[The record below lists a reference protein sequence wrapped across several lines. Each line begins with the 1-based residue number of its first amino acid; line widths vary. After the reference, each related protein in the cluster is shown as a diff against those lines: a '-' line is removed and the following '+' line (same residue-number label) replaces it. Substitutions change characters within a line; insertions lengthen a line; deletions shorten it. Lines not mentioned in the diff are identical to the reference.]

1 MSASLKR
8 LLRPVVDVQ
17 ESEAVSLVLMFCYS
31 FLAMTAYNI
40 LKPLTRSQFI
50 KNLGADNLPYVLL
63 AAGVLIGII
72 MAGYSKLV
80 GMLPRKWVI
89 PIVQV
94 GIAGLLLLF
103 WFLFQ
108 TKAEW
113 VSVGFYFL
121 GLIMGILL
129 ISQFWTL
136 ANEVYDPR
144 QAKRVFGF
152 IGGGSSLGGAM
163 GSWILTTMVELPAFK
178 NSTNLLLVSASILVF
193 CAFIV
198 VLILRRE
205 TVELASV
212 VETGEEGGVPW
223 NEAFLLL
230 KQSKHLQIIAMVIG
244 FAAVGAAII
253 EQQLNMAAAE
263 FAKEGNDLEKI
274 LGQVQLLL
282 SIIGFVIQVWLTSKI
297 HKYLGIGFALLIL
310 PFSLGTTGLIMLFN
324 AVMWAPMMARIS
336 DTSLRYTVDKTTREI
351 LFLPL
356 PTDLKNKAK
365 AFVDVTMDRLAK
377 GIGALLILLLI
388 KPWGL
393 NLSWQQLS
401 YASLT
406 LTALWIFAA
415 MAAKR
420 GYLRAF
426 RKSIEQK
433 DVTPGDVR
441 LNVADLQTVETL
453 IGELADPDEKRVI
466 YAIDILE
473 SLDKRNLITPLL
485 LYHESPRV
493 RARALGA
500 LSGAS
505 ADVADRWLPNVQ
517 RMLKDND
524 ADVRTAAVGALAS
537 MRASS
542 VADLVRPFVDGNDP
556 RLAATAAAVLAKTGQ
571 PADLDTAEATLLK
584 LAADPNQPEVRRD
597 VAAAVGQINQT
608 RFHHL
613 LVPLLYDG
621 DHAVAEE
628 AMKSVRQ
635 LKFEDFS
642 FVPTLISLLR
652 NRKLKGAAR
661 EVLIGYGDDVVP
673 ALEYFLNDGDEDV
686 WVRRHIP
693 ATLAAIGTQKAMD
706 ALTKAL
712 GPATDGFLRF
722 KLVEA
727 IDRLHRAAPALTF
740 DPKPFEPLA
749 TAEAT
754 RYFTWLSLRHNLFA
768 KAGLPAGSLLDR
780 ALGDKLARTTDRLW
794 RLLAIQYPPADMD
807 AARAAIAGKDAKARS
822 SALEYLDNVFA
833 GPVRKK
839 VLPIF
844 DEMPLEERV
853 RRGNVLI
860 SSRPRDAEETLLQ
873 LINDEDQVVAAA
885 AIHAVAEQKIWAL
898 ADDIEHVLAHRDAK
912 DWYVFEAASWAL
924 AAQRMPDDRRR
935 SLWNEPLPAVE
946 VASRLTA
953 SPIFATTWADEL
965 FRIAGSGR
973 QIRYTPNT
981 VLFQEGQSPEAMQFL
996 LDGSVTLV
1004 SRDGGTSEAL
1014 PTTALGF
1021 EEVVQNQPMRASA
1034 RTNSR
1039 AICLALT
1046 IEECRGLLSENPDLV
1061 EGLFRTI
1068 LDDPAFAA
1076 GAAVVKG
1083 TGEDAI
1089 RLAGDGLTPIE
1100 KVMALQRISTF
1111 AHFRADELLAL
1122 ANGARR
1128 VALEEGATLFGEG
1141 APPSLYILVT
1151 GEVALEHPSAPRLDA
1166 DPGDAIHLY
1175 ETLAGRPVL
1184 RSARVTRPGVAL
1196 RLDRDDLYEA
1206 LGDRPTLL
1214 QQFFTALFGA
1224 RHEARAPQ
1232 TA

>member
-1 MSASLKR
+1 MSAVLKR
-8 LLRPVVDVQ
+8 LLRPIVDVQ
-17 ESEAVSLVLMFCYS
+17 QSEVVGLVLMFCYS

-50 KNLGADNLPYVLL
+50 RNLGADNLPYVLL
-63 AAGVLIGII
+63 AAGVLIGFI
-72 MAGYSKLV
+72 MAGYSRMV
-80 GMLPRKWVI
+80 GLLPRKWVI

-94 GIAGLLLLF
+94 GIAGLLVLF

-136 ANEVYDPR
+136 ANVIYDPR

-152 IGGGSSLGGAM
+152 IGGGSSLGGAT
-163 GSWILTTMVELPAFK
+163 GSWILTSMVALTGP
-178 NSTNLLLVSASILVF
+178 TNLLLVSAAILLV
-193 CAFIV
+193 CAVIV
-198 VLILRRE
+198 VLILRRQADIDLSGI
-205 TVELASV
+205 T
-212 VETGEEGGVPW
+212 ETGEESGVKW
-223 NEAFLLL
+223 TEAFSLLR
-230 KQSKHLQIIAMVIG
+230 QSKHLQIIAMVIG

-253 EQQLNMAAAE
+253 EQQLNMAAE
-263 FAKEGNDLEKI
+263 VFATGGTDLEKI
-274 LGQVQLLL
+274 LGSVQLYL
-282 SIIGFVIQVWLTSKI
+282 SIIGFVVQVWLTSRI

-310 PFSLGTTGLIMLFN
+310 PVSLGTTGLVMLFN
-324 AVMWAPMMARIS
+324 AVLWAPMMARIS

-365 AFVDVTMDRLAK
+365 PFVDVTMDRLSK
-377 GIGALLILLLI
+377 GIGALLILVMI

-393 NLSWQQLS
+393 NFTWQQLS

-406 LTALWIFAA
+406 LTALWIVAA

-426 RKSIEQK
+426 RQSIERK
-433 DVTPGDVR
+433 DVSPGDVR

-500 LSGAS
+500 LAGAS

-517 RMLKDND
+517 RMLMDTDPN
-524 ADVRTAAVGALAS
+524 VRTAAVGALAS
-537 MRASS
+537 MRSS
-542 VADLVRPFVDGNDP
+542 TVADLVRPFLAGEDP
-556 RLAATAAAVLAKTGQ
+556 RLAATAAAVLAKSGE
-571 PADLDTAEATLLK
+571 PSDLDAAEATLSR
-584 LAADPNQPEVRRD
+584 LAADAGRAEVRRD
-597 VAAAVGQINQT
+597 VAAAVGQVNRD

-621 DHAVAEE
+621 DPSVAEE
-628 AMKSVRQ
+628 AMKSLRQ
-635 LKFEDFS
+635 LKAGDFS
-642 FVPTLISLLR
+642 FVPTLVSLLR
-652 NRKLKGAAR
+652 HRKLKGTAR
-661 EVLIGYGDDVVP
+661 EVLIGYGDAVVP
-673 ALEYFLNDGDEDV
+673 ALEYFLNDTDEDL

-693 ATLAAIGTQKAMD
+693 ATLAAIGTQAAMD
-706 ALTKAL
+706 ALSRAL
-712 GPATDGFLRF
+712 GGATDGFLRF

-727 IDRLHRAAPALTF
+727 IERLHRAAPALTL
-740 DPKPFEPLA
+740 DAKPFEPLVA
-749 TAEAT
+749 REAN
-754 RYFTWLSLRHNLFA
+754 RYFTWLSLRYNLFSR
-768 KAGLPAGSLLDR
+768 AGLPAGSLLDR
-780 ALGDKLARTTDRLW
+780 ALGDKLTRTVDRLW

-807 AARAAIAGKDAKARS
+807 AARAAIAGRDAKARA

-853 RRGNVLI
+853 RKGNVII

-873 LINDEDQVVAAA
+873 LINDEDQIVAAS
-885 AIHAVAEQKIWAL
+885 AIHTVAEHRTWTL
-898 ADDIEHVLAHRDAK
+898 ADDIEHVLAHRDAR
-912 DWYVFEAASWAL
+912 DWFVFEAASWAL
-924 AAQRMPDDRRR
+924 AAQRMPEDRRR

-946 VASRLTA
+946 VAARLAA
-953 SPIFATTWADEL
+953 SPIFATTWVDEL
-965 FRIAGSGR
+965 FRIAGAGR
-973 QIRYTPNT
+973 QVRSAANT
-981 VLFQEGQSPEAMQFL
+981 VLYSEGQSPEALQFL
-996 LDGSVTLV
+996 LDGSVTLTA
-1004 SRDGGTSEAL
+1004 RDGTSSEAV
-1014 PTTALGF
+1014 PTAALGF
-1021 EEVVQNQPMRASA
+1021 EEVVQNHPMRASA
-1034 RTNSR
+1034 RTNGRS
-1039 AICLALT
+1039 ICLALT
-1046 IEECRGLLSENPDLV
+1046 IEECRGLLAENPDLV

-1068 LDDPAFAA
+1068 LDDAAFAA

-1083 TGEDAI
+1083 TGEDAV
-1089 RLAGDGLTPIE
+1089 RLAGDGLSPIE
-1100 KVMALQRISTF
+1100 KVLALQRISTF
-1111 AHFRADELLAL
+1111 AHFRTDELLAL
-1122 ANGARR
+1122 ANAARR
-1128 VALEEGATLFGEG
+1128 VPLVEGATLFGEG
-1141 APPSLYILVT
+1141 TPPSLFILVS
-1151 GEVALEHPSAPRLDA
+1151 GEIALEHPSAPRLDA
-1166 DPGDAIHLY
+1166 GPGDAVGLY
-1175 ETLAGRPVL
+1175 ETLAGRPVQ

-1196 RLDRDDLYEA
+1196 RLDRDDVFDA
-1206 LGDRPTLL
+1206 LGERPGLL
-1214 QQFFTALFGA
+1214 QQLFTALFGA
-1224 RHEARAPQ
+1224 RGGAVAEVA
-1232 TA
+1232 